1 MVITRYFVYA
11 VAVSFV
17 FLWDSLWW
25 QHVYF
30 WLFFCLFL
38 VLFSSYLI
46 ASSTLYRRAFTLSYS
61 ILFCS
66 VCLLYLRDLLLSEGE
81 QSREDLKERSEGN
94 QRRGRR
100 RNVDT
105 KDPAKM
111 VKEYAGTEE
120 RYHWV
125 FKRMW
130 FWGRHGQRHH
140 LLLRDHGRKGR
151 ELVH

>member
-1 MVITRYFVYA
+1 MVAARI
-11 VAVSFV
+11 
-17 FLWDSLWW
+17 FLT
-25 QHVYF
+25 F
-30 WLFFCLFL
+30 FFCLFL

-100 RNVDT
+100 GNCGWDVLY
-105 KDPAKM
+105 
-111 VKEYAGTEE
+111 E
-120 RYHWV
+120 
-125 FKRMW
+125 
-130 FWGRHGQRHH
+130 GRIYFQ
-140 LLLRDHGRKGR
+140 
-151 ELVH
+151 